1 MTTEENKVNTFKD
14 SLITL
19 MKERGETVTSIS
31 KAIGVSKSTVSEWCA
46 GRKPLLDES
55 IIKLARLLGVS
66 VERLISGSEPEHDL
80 VDSFLG
86 QMNDG
91 FISIHNGMYR
101 VKVEK
106 FVGKKKSGKRE

>member
-46 GRKPLLDES
+46 GRKPLL
-55 IIKLARLLGVS
+55 A
-66 VERLISGSEPEHDL
+66 
-80 VDSFLG
+80 
-86 QMNDG
+86 
-91 FISIHNGMYR
+91 
-101 VKVEK
+101 
-106 FVGKKKSGKRE
+106 